1 MTKPSRNSGGRYPA
15 KWSAAR
21 RILQEWRGLPEGDR
35 PDRAVPVV
43 QVLSDLIPKLGLA
56 NSVREADILAAWT
69 GVVGDFLAA
78 HSRPER
84 LVGGVLSVRVLQP
97 SVRYEL
103 DRTWKPKILEKLR
116 AEFGEKMVREI
127 RFIL

>member
-1 MTKPSRNSGGRYPA
+1 MS
-15 KWSAAR
+15 
-21 RILQEWRGLPEGDR
+21 EGDR
-35 PDRAVPVV
+35 PDRAVPVA

-56 NSVREADILAAWT
+56 NSVREADILAAWS
-69 GVVGDFLAA
+69 GVVGEFLAA

-84 LVGGVLSVRVLQP
+84 LVGGVLSVRVLQS

>member
-1 MTKPSRNSGGRYPA
+1 VSRPSRDPGGRFPA
-15 KWSAAR
+15 KWTPAR
-21 RILQEWRGLPEGDR
+21 HLLEEWRGLPEGER
-35 PDRAVPVV
+35 PDRALSISS
-43 QVLSDLIPKLGLA
+43 VLGELIPKLGLQ
-56 NSVREADILAAWT
+56 NSIREADILAAWR
-69 GVVGDFLAA
+69 GVVGDFISA

-84 LVGGVLSVRVLQP
+84 LVGGVLSVRVLQS

-116 AEFGEKMVREI
+116 AEFGEKSVREI